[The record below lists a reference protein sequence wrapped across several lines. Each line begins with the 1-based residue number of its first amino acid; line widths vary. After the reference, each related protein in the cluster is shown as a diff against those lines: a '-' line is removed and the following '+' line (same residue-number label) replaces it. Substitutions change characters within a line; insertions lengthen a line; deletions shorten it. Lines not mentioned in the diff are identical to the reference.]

1 MLTPKGVGE
10 LKPSDA
16 GSDPLLVPPPPAM
29 LPRELLGD
37 ALPFM
42 YALFCWA
49 ICGPVLMFKPA
60 LLPCA
65 ESAREGAKE
74 VAPNSSPNAR
84 TDDARTVTST
94 SCRRGYS

>member
-10 LKPSDA
+10 LKPSDE
-16 GSDPLLVPPPPAM
+16 GSDPLLVPPAM

-49 ICGPVLMFKPA
+49 MCGPVLMFRPA

-74 VAPNSSPNAR
+74 VAPKSSPNAS
-84 TDDARTVTST
+84 TDDALTVTST
-94 SCRRGYS
+94 S